1 MAVSWDDQPRTRG
14 DCVDGPRPCP
24 WLSCRYHL
32 GLPFEGKR
40 RSANTCS
47 LDVADQGGLVQ
58 AELADELGLSKAR
71 VQQIEATALLKFRL
85 AVIQDDATRAEWV
98 DHVPIGERAAYAF
111 AARISALTSRIE

>member
-47 LDVADQGGLVQ
+47 LDVADQGGLIQ
-58 AELADELGLSKAR
+58 SELADELGLSKAR

-85 AVIQDDATRAEWV
+85 AVIQDDATREPSGSTMYRSAS
-98 DHVPIGERAAYAF
+98 ERPM
-111 AARISALTSRIE
+111 RSQRGSAP